1 MKPVTPRI
9 HGFLDYSSCALMLAA
24 PHLLKLSPTARK
36 VSYALAGSY
45 LLVTALTDFPLG
57 VRREIPFPVHGKIE
71 LSTIPALLLTASLQ
85 DGSRERAYVL
95 ALATTVAGA
104 YALTDWEANPDS

>member
-1 MKPVTPRI
+1 MKPVTPRL
-9 HGFLDYSSCALMLAA
+9 HGVLDYGSCALMLAA
-24 PHLLKLSPTARK
+24 PHLLKLGPTARK

-57 VRREIPFPVHGKIE
+57 LRREIPFPVHGKIE

-85 DGSRERAYVL
+85 DGRERAYFL
-95 ALATTVAGA
+95 ALASTVAGA
-104 YALTDWEANPDS
+104 YALTDWEANPDA